1 MSLIYFLLREFIE
14 NRTKETIMDSSK
26 RIKSGLWQILR
37 KLNYNGEI
45 SDKMFSAIKK
55 QHPTY
60 DDLLTRSGWIFQK
73 ENKRFC
79 YTPIPH
85 EIQMCYSPRWNQLNF
100 RIPFGD
106 RGWMP
111 RRAVELF
118 FPVSEKRMEEL
129 KEEQERFEK
138 NRIELEKYL
147 REE

>member
-1 MSLIYFLLREFIE
+1 
-14 NRTKETIMDSSK
+14 MDSSK

-45 SDKMFSAIKK
+45 SDKMFSAIRK

-79 YTPIPH
+79 YTQIPH
-85 EIQMCYSPRWNQLNF
+85 EIQMCYSSRWNQLDF
-100 RIPFGD
+100 RIQVG
-106 RGWMP
+106 RTRMY
-111 RRAVELF
+111 RRAAELF

-147 REE
+147 KVES